1 MGSFPSGSPGSGR
14 GADQT
19 TLARF
24 LIQRVGLALLSIWA
38 VCTITFFIA
47 YLAPGDP
54 AELAAGQ
61 HSDPVTLAHVRHE
74 FGLDK
79 PPLTRYGLY
88 LWDAAR
94 GDLGVS
100 YYTREPVTDFLKR
113 GLPNTALL
121 AMGAILLALAVG
133 IAVGLLAA
141 LRPNTVL
148 DRFLMASVLV
158 GVTLPNFVLA
168 PVLILIF
175 ALKLGWL
182 PVAGWGGD
190 PSFLILPA
198 VVLAARP
205 AALIG
210 RMTRASLLE
219 TLRQDYIR
227 TARAKGLSPATVLL
241 KHALKNAFLPVL
253 TTAGVSFGYLLSG
266 SFVVET
272 IFTVPGVGYQ
282 SINSLFQRD
291 YSVIQGTTLL
301 LAVIFVVTNLVIDLL
316 YALLDPRIRAAQA

>member
-1 MGSFPSGSPGSGR
+1 M
-14 GADQT
+14 
-19 TLARF
+19 ARF
-24 LIQRVGLALLSIWA
+24 ILQRVGLALLSVWA
-38 VCTITFFIA
+38 VCTLTFFIA
-47 YLAPGDP
+47 LLAPGDP

-61 HSDPVTLAHVRHE
+61 HSDPATLAHLRHE

-79 PPLTRYGLY
+79 PPLVRYGLY
-88 LWDAAR
+88 LWNAAH
-94 GDLGVS
+94 GNLGFS
-100 YYTREPVTDFLKR
+100 YYTKEPVTDFIAR
-113 GLPNTALL
+113 ALPNTALL
-121 AMGAILLALAVG
+121 ALTAIVLALVIGILVG
-133 IAVGLLAA
+133 VLAA
-141 LRPNTVL
+141 LKPNTFL
-148 DRFLMASVLV
+148 DRFLMTSVLV

-168 PVLILIF
+168 PVLISIF

-182 PVAGWGGD
+182 PVAGWSG
-190 PSFLILPA
+190 PEYLILPA
-198 VVLAARP
+198 IVLAARP

-227 TARAKGLSPATVLL
+227 TARAKGLSPGRIMVR
-241 KHALKNAFLPVL
+241 HALKNAFLPVL

-282 SINSLFQRD
+282 SINSVFQRD

-301 LAVIFVVTNLVIDLL
+301 LAVVFVTTNLVIDLL
-316 YALLDPRIRAAQA
+316 YVVLDPRVKALEAG

>member
-1 MGSFPSGSPGSGR
+1 M
-14 GADQT
+14 T
-19 TLARF
+19 RF
-24 LIQRVGLALLSIWA
+24 LLQRIGLALLSIWA

-47 YLAPGDP
+47 FLAPGDP

-61 HSDPVTLAHVRHE
+61 HSDPATIAHVRHE

-79 PPLTRYGLY
+79 PPMTRYGLY
-88 LWDAAR
+88 LWDAVH
-94 GDLGVS
+94 GDLGKS

-121 AMGAILLALAVG
+121 ATAAIVLALVVG
-133 IAVGLLAA
+133 VGVGLAAA
-141 LRPNTVL
+141 LKPNTFL
-148 DRFLMASVLV
+148 DRFLMSSVLV
-158 GVTLPNFVLA
+158 GVTLPNFVLG
-168 PVLILIF
+168 PVLILVF

-182 PVAGWGGD
+182 PVAGWGD
-190 PSFLILPA
+190 PSDLILPA

-210 RMTRASLLE
+210 RMTRASMLE

-227 TARAKGLSPATVLL
+227 TARAKGLSPATVLI

-301 LAVIFVVTNLVIDLL
+301 LAVIFVTTNLIIDLL
-316 YALLDPRIRAAQA
+316 YAVLDPRVKAMEGA

>member
-1 MGSFPSGSPGSGR
+1 M
-14 GADQT
+14 
-19 TLARF
+19 ARF
-24 LIQRVGLALLSIWA
+24 LLQRVGLALLSIWA

-47 YLAPGDP
+47 FLAPGDP

-61 HSDPVTLAHVRHE
+61 HSDPATIAHVRHE

-88 LWDAAR
+88 LWDAAH
-94 GDLGVS
+94 GDLGKS

-121 AMGAILLALAVG
+121 ATTAILLALAVG
-133 IAVGLLAA
+133 VAVGLAAA
-141 LRPNTVL
+141 LRPNTFL
-148 DRFLMASVLV
+148 DRFLMSSVLV
-158 GVTLPNFVLA
+158 GVTLPNFVLG
-168 PVLILIF
+168 PVLILVF

-182 PVAGWGGD
+182 PVAGWGD
-190 PSFLILPA
+190 PSNLILPSI
-198 VVLAARP
+198 VLAARP

-210 RMTRASLLE
+210 RMTRASMLE

-227 TARAKGLSPATVLL
+227 TARAKGLSPATVLI

-253 TTAGVSFGYLLSG
+253 TTTGVSFGYLLSG

-301 LAVIFVVTNLVIDLL
+301 LAVVFVATNLIIDLL
-316 YALLDPRIRAAQA
+316 YAVLDPRVKAMEAA

>member
-1 MGSFPSGSPGSGR
+1 M
-14 GADQT
+14 
-19 TLARF
+19 ARF
-24 LIQRVGLALLSIWA
+24 LLQRIGLALISIWA

-47 YLAPGDP
+47 FLAPGDP
-54 AELAAGQ
+54 AEMAAGQ
-61 HSDPVTLAHVRHE
+61 HSDPATIAHVRHE

-88 LWDAAR
+88 LWDAAH
-94 GDLGVS
+94 GDLGKS

-121 AMGAILLALAVG
+121 ATCAIVLALVVG
-133 IAVGLLAA
+133 VGVGLAAA
-141 LRPNTVL
+141 LRPNTFL
-148 DRFLMASVLV
+148 DRFLMSSVLI

-182 PVAGWGGD
+182 PVAGWGD
-190 PSFLILPA
+190 PSNLVLPA

-205 AALIG
+205 AALIA
-210 RMTRASLLE
+210 RMTRASMLE

-227 TARAKGLSPATVLL
+227 TARAKGLSPATVLI

-253 TTAGVSFGYLLSG
+253 TTTGVSFGYLLSG

-301 LAVIFVVTNLVIDLL
+301 LAVVFVATNLVIDLL
-316 YALLDPRIRAAQA
+316 YAVLDPRVKAMEA

>member
-1 MGSFPSGSPGSGR
+1 M
-14 GADQT
+14 
-19 TLARF
+19 LRF
-24 LIQRVGLALLSIWA
+24 LLQRVGLALLSIWA

-47 YLAPGDP
+47 FLAPGDP

-61 HSDPVTLAHVRHE
+61 HSDPATIAHVRHE

-79 PPLTRYGLY
+79 PPLTRSGLY
-88 LWDAAR
+88 LWDASH
-94 GDLGVS
+94 GDLGKS

-121 AMGAILLALAVG
+121 ATCAIVLALVLGVG
-133 IAVGLLAA
+133 VGLAAA
-141 LRPNTVL
+141 LRPNTFV
-148 DRFLMASVLV
+148 DRFLMSSVLI

-168 PVLILIF
+168 PVLILVF

-182 PVAGWGGD
+182 PVAGWGE
-190 PSFLILPA
+190 PSNLVLPA

-205 AALIG
+205 VALIG
-210 RMTRASLLE
+210 RMTRASMLE

-227 TARAKGLSPATVLL
+227 TARAKGLSPMTVLI

-253 TTAGVSFGYLLSG
+253 TTTGVSFGYLLSG

-301 LAVIFVVTNLVIDLL
+301 LAVVFVGTNLIIDLL
-316 YALLDPRIRAAQA
+316 YAVLDPRVKAMEGA

>member
-1 MGSFPSGSPGSGR
+1 M
-14 GADQT
+14 
-19 TLARF
+19 ARF
-24 LIQRVGLALLSIWA
+24 LLQRLGLALLSVWA
-38 VCTITFFIA
+38 VCTLTFFIA
-47 YLAPGDP
+47 FLAPGDP

-88 LWDAAR
+88 LWGVAH

-100 YYTREPVTDFLKR
+100 YYTREPVTTFLKR
-113 GLPNTALL
+113 SLPNTALL
-121 AMGAILLALAVG
+121 AVIAIVLALAVG
-133 IAVGLLAA
+133 VGVGLLAA
-141 LRPNTVL
+141 LKPNSFLDRALMTTVL
-148 DRFLMASVLV
+148 I

-168 PVLILIF
+168 PVLIFIF

-182 PVAGWGGD
+182 PVAGWGD
-190 PSFLILPA
+190 PENLILPA

-210 RMTRASLLE
+210 RMTRSSMLE

-227 TARAKGLSPATVLL
+227 TARAKGLSPAAVLF

-282 SINSLFQRD
+282 SINSVFQRD
-291 YSVIQGTTLL
+291 YSVIQGTTLV
-301 LAVIFVVTNLVIDLL
+301 LAVVFIVTNLVIDLL
-316 YALLDPRIRAAQA
+316 YAVLDPRVRVTEG

>member
-1 MGSFPSGSPGSGR
+1 M
-14 GADQT
+14 
-19 TLARF
+19 ARF
-24 LIQRVGLALLSIWA
+24 ILQRVGLALLSVWA
-38 VCTITFFIA
+38 VCTLTFFIA
-47 YLAPGDP
+47 LLAPGDP

-61 HSDPVTLAHVRHE
+61 HSDPATLAHIRHE

-79 PPLTRYGLY
+79 PPLVRYGLY
-88 LWDAAR
+88 LWNAVH
-94 GDLGVS
+94 GNLGFS
-100 YYTREPVTDFLKR
+100 YYTKEPVTDFIAR
-113 GLPNTALL
+113 ALPNTALL
-121 AMGAILLALAVG
+121 ALTAIVLALGVG
-133 IAVGLLAA
+133 ILVGVLAA
-141 LRPNTVL
+141 LKPNTFL

-158 GVTLPNFVLA
+158 GVTLPNFVLV
-168 PVLILIF
+168 PVLISIF

-182 PVAGWGGD
+182 PVAGWSG
-190 PSFLILPA
+190 PEYLILPA
-198 VVLAARP
+198 IVLAARP

-227 TARAKGLSPATVLL
+227 TARAKGLSPLRIMVR
-241 KHALKNAFLPVL
+241 HALKNAFLPVL

-282 SINSLFQRD
+282 SINSVFQRD

-301 LAVIFVVTNLVIDLL
+301 LAVVFVTTNLVIDLL
-316 YALLDPRIRAAQA
+316 YVVLDPRVKALEAG

>member
-1 MGSFPSGSPGSGR
+1 M
-14 GADQT
+14 
-19 TLARF
+19 ARF
-24 LIQRVGLALLSIWA
+24 LLQRIALALLSIWA

-47 YLAPGDP
+47 FLAPGDP

-61 HSDPVTLAHVRHE
+61 HSDAATLAHIRHE

-79 PPLTRYGLY
+79 PPLTRYGVY
-88 LWDAAR
+88 LWNAAH
-94 GDLGVS
+94 GDLGKS
-100 YYTREPVTDFLKR
+100 YYTGEPVTSFIKR

-121 AMGAILLALAVG
+121 AGAAIVLALLVG
-133 IAVGLLAA
+133 IPVGLVAA
-141 LRPNTVL
+141 LKPNSLL
-148 DRFLMASVLV
+148 DRLLMTGVLL

-175 ALKLGWL
+175 ALKLGKL
-182 PVAGWGGD
+182 PVAGWGA
-190 PSFLILPA
+190 PEYLVLPA
-198 VVLAARP
+198 IVLAARP

-210 RMTRASLLE
+210 RMTRASMLE

-227 TARAKGLSPATVLL
+227 TARAKGLSPATILV

-253 TTAGVSFGYLLSG
+253 TTTGVSFGYLLSG

-272 IFTVPGVGYQ
+272 IFTIPGLGYQ

-301 LAVIFVVTNLVIDLL
+301 LATIFVVTNLIIDLL
-316 YALLDPRIRAAQA
+316 YALLDPRVKVA

>member
-1 MGSFPSGSPGSGR
+1 M
-14 GADQT
+14 
-19 TLARF
+19 ARF
-24 LIQRVGLALLSIWA
+24 LLQRVGLALLSIWA

-47 YLAPGDP
+47 FLAPGDP

-61 HSDPVTLAHVRHE
+61 HSDPATIAHVRHE

-88 LWDAAR
+88 LWDAAH
-94 GDLGVS
+94 GDLGKS

-121 AMGAILLALAVG
+121 ATTAIVLALAVG
-133 IAVGLLAA
+133 VAVGLAAA
-141 LRPNTVL
+141 LRPNTFL
-148 DRFLMASVLV
+148 DRFLMSSVLV
-158 GVTLPNFVLA
+158 GVTLPNFVLG
-168 PVLILIF
+168 PVLILVF

-182 PVAGWGGD
+182 PVAGWGD
-190 PSFLILPA
+190 PSNLILPSI
-198 VVLAARP
+198 VLAARP

-210 RMTRASLLE
+210 RMTRASMLE

-227 TARAKGLSPATVLL
+227 TARAKGLSPATVLI

-301 LAVIFVVTNLVIDLL
+301 LAVVFVATNLIIDLL
-316 YALLDPRIRAAQA
+316 YAVLDPRVKAMEAA

>member
-1 MGSFPSGSPGSGR
+1 M
-14 GADQT
+14 
-19 TLARF
+19 ARF
-24 LIQRVGLALLSIWA
+24 LLQRVGLALLSIWA

-47 YLAPGDP
+47 FLAPGDP

-61 HSDPVTLAHVRHE
+61 HSDPATIAHIRHE

-88 LWDAAR
+88 LWDASH
-94 GDLGVS
+94 GDLGKS

-121 AMGAILLALAVG
+121 ATCAIVLALAVG
-133 IAVGLLAA
+133 VAVGLAAA
-141 LRPNTVL
+141 LRPNTFL
-148 DRFLMASVLV
+148 DRFLMSSVLV
-158 GVTLPNFVLA
+158 GVTLPNFVLG
-168 PVLILIF
+168 PILILVF

-182 PVAGWGGD
+182 PVAGWGE
-190 PSFLILPA
+190 PSNLILPSI
-198 VVLAARP
+198 VLAARP

-210 RMTRASLLE
+210 RMTRASMLE

-227 TARAKGLSPATVLL
+227 TARAKGLSPMTVLI

-253 TTAGVSFGYLLSG
+253 TTTGVSFGYLLSG

-301 LAVIFVVTNLVIDLL
+301 LAVVFVATNLVIDLL
-316 YALLDPRIRAAQA
+316 YVVLDPRVKALES

>member
-1 MGSFPSGSPGSGR
+1 M
-14 GADQT
+14 
-19 TLARF
+19 ARF
-24 LIQRVGLALLSIWA
+24 LLQRVGLALLSIWA

-47 YLAPGDP
+47 FLAPGDP

-61 HSDPVTLAHVRHE
+61 HSDPATIAHIRHE
-74 FGLDK
+74 FGLDR

-88 LWDAAR
+88 LWDASH
-94 GDLGVS
+94 GDLGKS

-121 AMGAILLALAVG
+121 ATCAIVLALAVG
-133 IAVGLLAA
+133 VAVGLAAA
-141 LRPNTVL
+141 LRPNTFL
-148 DRFLMASVLV
+148 DRFLMSSVLV
-158 GVTLPNFVLA
+158 GVTLPNFVLG
-168 PVLILIF
+168 PILILVF

-182 PVAGWGGD
+182 PVAGWGE
-190 PSFLILPA
+190 PSNLILPSI
-198 VVLAARP
+198 VLAARP

-210 RMTRASLLE
+210 RMTRASMLE

-227 TARAKGLSPATVLL
+227 TARAKGLSPMTVLI

-253 TTAGVSFGYLLSG
+253 TTTGVSFGYLLSG

-301 LAVIFVVTNLVIDLL
+301 LAVVFVATNLVIDLL
-316 YALLDPRIRAAQA
+316 YVVLDPRVKALES

>member
-1 MGSFPSGSPGSGR
+1 M
-14 GADQT
+14 
-19 TLARF
+19 LRF
-24 LIQRVGLALLSIWA
+24 LLQRVGLALLSIWA

-47 YLAPGDP
+47 FLAPGDP

-61 HSDPVTLAHVRHE
+61 HSDPATIAHVRHE

-88 LWDAAR
+88 LWDASH
-94 GDLGVS
+94 GDLGKS

-121 AMGAILLALAVG
+121 ATCAIVLALVLGVG
-133 IAVGLLAA
+133 VGLAAA
-141 LRPNTVL
+141 LRPNTFV
-148 DRFLMASVLV
+148 DRFLMSSVLI

-168 PVLILIF
+168 PVLILVF

-182 PVAGWGGD
+182 PVAGWGE
-190 PSFLILPA
+190 PSNLVLPA

-205 AALIG
+205 VALIG
-210 RMTRASLLE
+210 RMTRASMLE

-227 TARAKGLSPATVLL
+227 TARAKGLSPMTVLI

-253 TTAGVSFGYLLSG
+253 TTTGVSFGYLLSG

-301 LAVIFVVTNLVIDLL
+301 LAVVFVGTNLIIDLL
-316 YALLDPRIRAAQA
+316 YAVLDPRVKAMEGA

>member
-1 MGSFPSGSPGSGR
+1 M
-14 GADQT
+14 
-19 TLARF
+19 ARF
-24 LIQRVGLALLSIWA
+24 LLQRLGLALMSVWA
-38 VCTITFFIA
+38 VCTLTFFIA
-47 YLAPGDP
+47 FLAPGDP

-88 LWDAAR
+88 LWGVAH

-100 YYTREPVTDFLKR
+100 YYTREPVTTFLKR
-113 GLPNTALL
+113 SLPNTALL
-121 AMGAILLALAVG
+121 AVIAIVLALAVG
-133 IAVGLLAA
+133 VGVGLLAA
-141 LRPNTVL
+141 LKPNSFLDRALMTTVL
-148 DRFLMASVLV
+148 I

-182 PVAGWGGD
+182 PVAGWGD
-190 PSFLILPA
+190 PENLILPA

-210 RMTRASLLE
+210 RMTRSSMLE

-227 TARAKGLSPATVLL
+227 TARAKGLSPAAVLF

-282 SINSLFQRD
+282 SINSVFQRD
-291 YSVIQGTTLL
+291 YSVIQGTTLV
-301 LAVIFVVTNLVIDLL
+301 LAVVFVVTNLVIDLL
-316 YALLDPRIRAAQA
+316 YAVLDPRVRATEG

>member
-1 MGSFPSGSPGSGR
+1 M
-14 GADQT
+14 
-19 TLARF
+19 ARF
-24 LIQRVGLALLSIWA
+24 LLQRLGLALLSIWA

-47 YLAPGDP
+47 FLAPGDP

-61 HSDPVTLAHVRHE
+61 HSDSATIAHVRHE

-88 LWDAAR
+88 LWDAAH
-94 GDLGVS
+94 GDLGKS
-100 YYTREPVTDFLKR
+100 YYTREPVTDFLRR

-121 AMGAILLALAVG
+121 ALCAIVLALVVG
-133 IAVGLLAA
+133 VGVGLAAA
-141 LRPNTVL
+141 LRPNTFL
-148 DRFLMASVLV
+148 DRFLMSSVLV
-158 GVTLPNFVLA
+158 GVTLPNFVLG
-168 PVLILIF
+168 PVLILVF

-182 PVAGWGGD
+182 PVAGWGD
-190 PSFLILPA
+190 PSNLILPS

-210 RMTRASLLE
+210 RMTRASMLE

-227 TARAKGLSPATVLL
+227 TARAKGLSPATVLI

-253 TTAGVSFGYLLSG
+253 TTTGVSFGYLLSG

-301 LAVIFVVTNLVIDLL
+301 LAVVFVATNLVIDLL
-316 YALLDPRIRAAQA
+316 YAVLDPRVKAMEGA

>member
-1 MGSFPSGSPGSGR
+1 M
-14 GADQT
+14 
-19 TLARF
+19 ARF
-24 LIQRVGLALLSIWA
+24 LLQRVGLALLSIWA

-47 YLAPGDP
+47 FLAPGDP

-61 HSDPVTLAHVRHE
+61 HSDPATIAHVRHE

-88 LWDAAR
+88 LWDASH
-94 GDLGVS
+94 GDLGKS

-121 AMGAILLALAVG
+121 ATTAILLALVVG
-133 IAVGLLAA
+133 VAVGLAAA
-141 LRPNTVL
+141 LRPNTSL
-148 DRFLMASVLV
+148 DRFLMSSVLV
-158 GVTLPNFVLA
+158 GVTLPNFVLG
-168 PVLILIF
+168 PVLILVF

-182 PVAGWGGD
+182 PVAGWGD
-190 PSFLILPA
+190 PADLILPSI
-198 VVLAARP
+198 VLAARP

-210 RMTRASLLE
+210 RMTRASMLE

-227 TARAKGLSPATVLL
+227 TARAKGLSPATVLI

-301 LAVIFVVTNLVIDLL
+301 LAVIFVATNLVIDLL
-316 YALLDPRIRAAQA
+316 YAVLDPRVKALEGA

>member
-1 MGSFPSGSPGSGR
+1 M
-14 GADQT
+14 
-19 TLARF
+19 LRF
-24 LIQRVGLALLSIWA
+24 LVQRVGLALLSIWA

-47 YLAPGDP
+47 FLAPGDP

-61 HSDPVTLAHVRHE
+61 HSDPATIAHVRHE

-88 LWDAAR
+88 LWDASH
-94 GDLGVS
+94 GDLGKS

-121 AMGAILLALAVG
+121 ATCAIVLALVLGVG
-133 IAVGLLAA
+133 VGLAAA
-141 LRPNTVL
+141 LRPNTFV
-148 DRFLMASVLV
+148 DRFLMSSVLI

-168 PVLILIF
+168 PVLILVF

-182 PVAGWGGD
+182 PVAGWGE
-190 PSFLILPA
+190 PSNLVLPA

-205 AALIG
+205 VALIG
-210 RMTRASLLE
+210 RMTRASMLE

-227 TARAKGLSPATVLL
+227 TARAKGLSPMTVLI

-253 TTAGVSFGYLLSG
+253 TTTGVSFGYLLSG

-301 LAVIFVVTNLVIDLL
+301 LAVVFVGTNLIIDLL
-316 YALLDPRIRAAQA
+316 YAVLDPRVKAMEGA

>member
-1 MGSFPSGSPGSGR
+1 M
-14 GADQT
+14 
-19 TLARF
+19 ARF
-24 LIQRVGLALLSIWA
+24 LLQRIGLALLSIWA

-47 YLAPGDP
+47 FLAPGDP

-61 HSDPVTLAHVRHE
+61 HSDPATIAHVRHE

-88 LWDAAR
+88 LWDAAH
-94 GDLGVS
+94 GDLGKS
-100 YYTREPVTDFLKR
+100 YYTREPVTDFLRR

-121 AMGAILLALAVG
+121 ALCAIVLALGVG
-133 IAVGLLAA
+133 VGVGLAAA
-141 LRPNTVL
+141 LRPNTFL
-148 DRFLMASVLV
+148 DRFLMSSVLI

-182 PVAGWGGD
+182 PVAGWGD
-190 PSFLILPA
+190 PSNLVLPA

-205 AALIG
+205 AALIA
-210 RMTRASLLE
+210 RMTRASMLE

-227 TARAKGLSPATVLL
+227 TARAKGLSPATVLI

-253 TTAGVSFGYLLSG
+253 TTTGVSFGYLLSG

-301 LAVIFVVTNLVIDLL
+301 LAVVFVATNLVIDLL
-316 YALLDPRIRAAQA
+316 YAVLDPRVKAMEA